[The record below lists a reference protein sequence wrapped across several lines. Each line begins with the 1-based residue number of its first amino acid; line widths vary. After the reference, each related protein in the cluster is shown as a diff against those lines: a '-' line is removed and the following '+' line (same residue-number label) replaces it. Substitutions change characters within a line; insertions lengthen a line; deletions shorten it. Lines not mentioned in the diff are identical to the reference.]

1 MNMNMNMNVNVN
13 VSKGGMSL
21 TMDDSLQ
28 LVRKKF
34 VEFDDREEC
43 EDWCYHELGCKTKQ
57 IYCCKKADGKYLFSF
72 PLKNSNYNYNV
83 LLDNSDGKGNKY
95 IKNIIH
101 NYL

>member
-1 MNMNMNMNVNVN
+1 MNMNMNMNVN

-57 IYCCKKADGKYLFSF
+57 IYCCKRQMESICFRFL
-72 PLKNSNYNYNV
+72 LKIAIIIIMYYWIIVTVS
-83 LLDNSDGKGNKY
+83 NKY